1 METELKNRYFFVRHG
16 QNTHQAEYPG
26 IIYLW
31 PDRNP
36 PYALSELGKEQVK
49 AAGEELKNEKI
60 DAIFSS
66 DIFRCR
72 ETAKMIAEMIG
83 YDKEKIVYDT
93 RLRDLNWGDFGGKT
107 KEEYRDFYDNDKM
120 NCFEKPAPNGES
132 WNQCRERMVNL
143 LKEIEEGFQG
153 KNVLIVSHGDPLL
166 LLEAYIKNIDNRTM
180 VDKRKETM
188 LNPGEVREIK

>member
-16 QNTHQAEYPG
+16 QNTHQAEHPG

-31 PDRNP
+31 PDGNP
-36 PYALSELGKEQVK
+36 PYALSELGKEQVRT
-49 AAGEELKNEKI
+49 AGEELKKEKI

-107 KEEYRDFYDNDKM
+107 KEEYLDFYNNDKM
-120 NCFEKPAPNGES
+120 NAFEKPTPNGES
-132 WNQCRERMVNL
+132 WNECQERMAKVFN
-143 LKEIEEGFQG
+143 EINENFEN
-153 KNVLIVSHGDPLL
+153 KNILIVSHGDPMWLL
-166 LLEAYIKNIDNRTM
+166 IGYIKNMSNEELLNRRSEIMPST
-180 VDKRKETM
+180 
-188 LNPGEVREIK
+188 GEVREIE

>member
-16 QNTHQAEYPG
+16 QNTHQAEHPG

-31 PDRNP
+31 PDGNP
-36 PYALSELGKEQVK
+36 PYALSELGKEQVRK
-49 AAGEELKNEKI
+49 AGEELKDKEI

-107 KEEYRDFYDNDKM
+107 KEEYWNFFDNDKM
-120 NCFEKPAPNGES
+120 SGFEKSVPNGES
-132 WNQCRERMVNL
+132 WSECRERMIKVFN
-143 LKEIEEGFQG
+143 EINENFEN
-153 KNVLIVSHGDPLL
+153 KNILIVSHGDSMWLL
-166 LLEAYIKNIDNRTM
+166 IGYIKNMSNEELLSRRSEIMPST
-180 VDKRKETM
+180 
-188 LNPGEVREIK
+188 GEIKEIR